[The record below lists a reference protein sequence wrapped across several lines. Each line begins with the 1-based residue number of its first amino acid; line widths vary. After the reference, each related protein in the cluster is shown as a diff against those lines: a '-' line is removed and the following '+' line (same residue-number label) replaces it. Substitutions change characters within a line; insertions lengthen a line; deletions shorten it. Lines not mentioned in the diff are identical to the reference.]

1 VQGRILSKNPSSDC
15 IRFVVVRIEKMR
27 GLISFTWPKKPA
39 HDEVVQMLF
48 LNVVLHCCLT

>member
-1 VQGRILSKNPSSDC
+1 MQGRILSKNPSSDC
-15 IRFVVVRIEKMR
+15 IRFAVVRIEKMR

-48 LNVVLHCCLT
+48 LSVVLHCCPT